1 MRYYPYNLTI
11 LGKIYITEDDGFITN
26 ISFKELKAQKE
37 ETPLI
42 KKTYL
47 ELEEFLNKKR
57 KTFDIP
63 ILPKGTNF
71 QKRVWEELLKIP
83 YGQTVT
89 YKDIAQRIG
98 NEKACRAVGMANNK
112 NPIVIIIPCHRVVG
126 TNNNLTGYSG
136 GVEIKQKLLE
146 LESI

>member
-1 MRYYPYNLTI
+1 MFYYSYNSTI
-11 LGKIYITEDDGFITN
+11 LGKIYIAEDKGFITN
-26 ISFKELKAQKE
+26 ISFKELKAKKE

-42 KKTYL
+42 KKTYQ

-63 ILPKGTNF
+63 IKANGTNF

-83 YGQTVT
+83 YGKTVT
-89 YKDIAQRIG
+89 YKEIAQRIG
-98 NEKACRAVGMANNK
+98 NPKAFRAVGMANNK
-112 NPIVIIIPCHRVVG
+112 NPIVIIIPCHRVIG
-126 TNNNLTGYSG
+126 INNNLTGYSG

-146 LESI
+146 LERF

>member
-11 LGKIYITEDDGFITN
+11 LGKIYIAEDNGFITN
-26 ISFKELKAQKE
+26 ISFKELKTKKE

-42 KKTYL
+42 KKTYQ
-47 ELEEFLNKKR
+47 ELKEFLNKKR

-63 ILPKGTNF
+63 ILPNGTNF

-89 YKDIAQRIG
+89 YKNIAQRIG

-126 TNNNLTGYSG
+126 ANNNLTGYSG

-146 LESI
+146 LENI

>member
-112 NPIVIIIPCHRVVG
+112 NPIVIIIPCHRVLG

>member
-1 MRYYPYNLTI
+1 MLYYPYNLSI
-11 LGKIYITEDDGFITN
+11 LGKIYIAEDDGFITN
-26 ISFKELKAQKE
+26 ISFKELNAQKE

-126 TNNNLTGYSG
+126 ANNNLTGYSG

>member
-1 MRYYPYNLTI
+1 MRYYPYNLNI
-11 LGKIYITEDDGFITN
+11 LGKIYIAEDNGFITN
-26 ISFKELKAQKE
+26 ISFKELKAKKE
-37 ETPLI
+37 EIPLI

-63 ILPKGTNF
+63 ILPNGTNF

-83 YGQTVT
+83 YGQTRT

-126 TNNNLTGYSG
+126 ANNNLTGYSG
-136 GVEIKQKLLE
+136 GVENKQKLLE
-146 LESI
+146 LERF